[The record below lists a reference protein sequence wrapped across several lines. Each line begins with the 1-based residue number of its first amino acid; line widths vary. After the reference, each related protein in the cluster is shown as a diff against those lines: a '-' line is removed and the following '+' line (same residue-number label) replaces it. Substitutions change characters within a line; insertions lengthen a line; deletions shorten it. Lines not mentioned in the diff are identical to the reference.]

1 MTRPGHPVAH
11 VVGAILGDARQHARL
26 TLGEA
31 ARRLGTHAERLDHIE
46 SGRHPATSAELRR
59 LCRLYGVADQAPALH
74 RLAEGP
80 PTARTDSR
88 AVHRTDRDTGFAD
101 RLAAV
106 ARQCVRVRWLST
118 HLVPPPLHTPAYGAA
133 VHQTSP
139 TRPWPELRGQDV
151 VVLDE
156 SVVRRGSAT
165 PALMCEQISHLLTAQ
180 HNGAQIHVVPG
191 LFPPGSY
198 AELTLD
204 SAMTVV
210 TGGFTDAVY
219 QATTALTTHIDHAL
233 DQPDTDRS
241 RRLLTEAYAHH
252 HSLREVR

>member
-1 MTRPGHPVAH
+1 MTGPGHPVAH
-11 VVGAILGDARQHARL
+11 VIGAILGDARQHARL

-31 ARRLGTHAERLDHIE
+31 ARRLGTHAERLGHIE
-46 SGRHPATSAELRR
+46 SGRHPATSGELRR
-59 LCRLYGVADQAPALH
+59 LCRLYGVADEAPALH

-80 PTARTDSR
+80 PTGTHSR
-88 AVHRTDRDTGFAD
+88 AVHQPDREEGFAG
-101 RLAAV
+101 RLAAA
-106 ARQCVRVRWLST
+106 ARQSVRVRWMST
-118 HLVPPPLHTPAYGAA
+118 HLVPPPLHTPAYAAA
-133 VHQTSP
+133 VHQPSP

-204 SAMTVV
+204 GAVAVV
-210 TGGFTDAVY
+210 TGGFADAVY
-219 QATTALTTHIDHAL
+219 QATTALAAHIDHAL

-252 HSLREVR
+252 HSLREGR